1 MIISFY
7 NQYPMGIKDLKK
19 IVESVGGVVIFD
31 GDEPSL
37 IVLPFDK
44 YQAQISGGAKLTGEG
59 RNQNDFV
66 SSFKPTLASNYYT
79 DDQPEF
85 DNSQIFSDQERSG
98 DSDFNQDDK
107 NLVEQ
112 LNQEIETLKEEIKMR
127 EAEELE

>member
-1 MIISFY
+1 
-7 NQYPMGIKDLKK
+7 MGIKDLKK

-98 DSDFNQDDK
+98 ESDFNQDDK

>member
-1 MIISFY
+1 
-7 NQYPMGIKDLKK
+7 MGIKDLKK

-44 YQAQISGGAKLTGEG
+44 YQAQISGGAKLTSEG
-59 RNQNDFV
+59 RSQNEFI
-66 SSFKPTLASNYYT
+66 SCLKPTLASNYYT

-85 DNSQIFSDQERSG
+85 DNSQIFSDQGRSG
-98 DSDFNQDDK
+98 ESDFNQDDK